1 MKNKF
6 MHDIEQAEVTLK
18 LKFVMLSYTS
28 TKRIS

>member
-18 LKFVMLSYTS
+18 LKFVMLSTS